1 MQTYTNDKFQNVEL
15 INSIGESVIS
25 FVRCLAERKDGSMV
39 IATSG
44 NGIFA
49 TSGKNKAH
57 TIMPLK
63 DLISIRKV
71 FESSDNTLWVLTEDK
86 GVVTLK
92 DKTRRS
98 YFDNEELR
106 MSLMDICEDKH
117 GCFVIAPVS
126 FSPCL

>member
-1 MQTYTNDKFQNVEL
+1 MSNYVNTVRQSRDKILYIGTQRGVQTYTNDKFQNVEL

-92 DKTRRS
+92 DTT
-98 YFDNEELR
+98 FIL
-106 MSLMDICEDKH
+106 
-117 GCFVIAPVS
+117 
-126 FSPCL
+126 

>member
-1 MQTYTNDKFQNVEL
+1 
-15 INSIGESVIS
+15 
-25 FVRCLAERKDGSMV
+25 MV

-117 GCFVIAPVS
+117 GCIFVGTYSYGLFVKGKNEKTFRHVDNTESMKIGRASCRERV
-126 FSPCL
+126 